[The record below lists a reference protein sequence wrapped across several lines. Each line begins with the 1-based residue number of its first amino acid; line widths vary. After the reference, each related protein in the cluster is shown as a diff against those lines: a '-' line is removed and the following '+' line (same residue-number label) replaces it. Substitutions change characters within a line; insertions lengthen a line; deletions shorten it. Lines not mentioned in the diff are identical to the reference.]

1 MNDDRVRDESP
12 LSEKKETSGEY
23 LFRVLKPAGCLIVL
37 VVLVLFFVT
46 CFTHKSDPVKDYT
59 PPQSAEY
66 YAADPAALAAELN
79 RSLLKIL
86 GGTARVE
93 NGTVV
98 ITAPAEKLE
107 QIRAAVCAVFDEK
120 LLSFAEG

>member
-59 PPQSAEY
+59 PPQSAE
-66 YAADPAALAAELN
+66 
-79 RSLLKIL
+79 K
-86 GGTARVE
+86 
-93 NGTVV
+93 
-98 ITAPAEKLE
+98 K
-107 QIRAAVCAVFDEK
+107 
-120 LLSFAEG
+120 